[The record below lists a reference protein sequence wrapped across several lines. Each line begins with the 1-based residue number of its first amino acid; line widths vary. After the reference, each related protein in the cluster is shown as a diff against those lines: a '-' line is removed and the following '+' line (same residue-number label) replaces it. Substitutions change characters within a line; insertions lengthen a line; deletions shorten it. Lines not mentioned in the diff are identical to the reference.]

1 MGSFV
6 AAHGVPVTYGH
17 GLADGLA
24 GRIGRTVIVTQPDVW
39 NFTRG
44 PLGGS
49 PEQLVMAEDLAPSVL
64 DHLAAS
70 IPEGTDSILG
80 VGGGTAMDVAKW
92 IGWRTGI
99 SLHLVPTL
107 PSVNACFTRMTALR
121 DGGRV
126 RYEGNAVPDM
136 VHVDLSVL
144 QAAPRAFVSAGI
156 GDVLSCHTALAD
168 WRYAVARGH
177 VPEWQDEG
185 AGASLRYID
194 GLAAAA
200 PGLKQGTDDGITSL
214 MELHREIGWR
224 CHELQHARFEEGSEH
239 FFAYCF
245 EEVTGRTILHGELV
259 SMGVL
264 ILSSLTGHQP
274 EVARSIVA
282 DAGTRH
288 RPEELGITW
297 EEIDATLTA
306 LPAFATE
313 GGYWF
318 SYAQTLE
325 VNEQTF
331 LTARAALDF

>member
-1 MGSFV
+1 MK
-6 AAHGVPVTYGH
+6 
-17 GLADGLA
+17 
-24 GRIGRTVIVTQPDVW
+24 GRST
-39 NFTRG
+39 G
-44 PLGGS
+44 P
-49 PEQLVMAEDLAPSVL
+49 EPSVL
-64 DHLAAS
+64 
-70 IPEGTDSILG
+70 EGS
-80 VGGGTAMDVAKW
+80 
-92 IGWRTGI
+92 R
-99 SLHLVPTL
+99 
-107 PSVNACFTRMTALR
+107 R
-121 DGGRV
+121 
-126 RYEGNAVPDM
+126 
-136 VHVDLSVL
+136 
-144 QAAPRAFVSAGI
+144 QAA
-156 GDVLSCHTALAD
+156 
-168 WRYAVARGH
+168 
-177 VPEWQDEG
+177 DES
-185 AGASLRYID
+185 SLNQYRHDDY
-194 GLAAAA
+194 GN
-200 PGLKQGTDDGITSL
+200 DGITSL

-264 ILSSLTGHQP
+264 IMSSLTGHQP